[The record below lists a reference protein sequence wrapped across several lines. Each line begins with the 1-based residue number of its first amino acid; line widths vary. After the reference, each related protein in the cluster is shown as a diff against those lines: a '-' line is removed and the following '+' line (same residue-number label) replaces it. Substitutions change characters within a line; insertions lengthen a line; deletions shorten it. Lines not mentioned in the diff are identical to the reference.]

1 METLGGKRTRQYF
14 CKKDNCEVVDY
25 EINVEESLSKYKKIY
40 EEKIEEGDICQ
51 NLFK

>member
-1 METLGGKRTRQYF
+1 MTLLALLAELLF
-14 CKKDNCEVVDY
+14 VVDY
-25 EINVEESLSKYKKIY
+25 EINVEESLLNYKKIY